1 MNIGNRV
8 NIILEICKIV
18 IYKARNKI
26 ILINGKSLMI
36 NKLKTILKLND
47 LEIILFN
54 QIIYIKR
61 YFIEILHLFQKINFG
76 IDIYIYI

>member
-47 LEIILFN
+47 IEIVLKN
-54 QIIYIKR
+54 QIIYIMR
-61 YFIEILHLFQKINFG
+61 YHI
-76 IDIYIYI
+76 

>member
-47 LEIILFN
+47 LEIILIN
-54 QIIYIKR
+54 KIIYIKR
-61 YFIEILHLFQKINFG
+61 YNIEILHLFQKINFG